1 MQIVFFYI
9 EKSNN
14 GFIQNQGM
22 NFSSDFRFKVRQNDG
37 VYELYSCPVPEA
49 DKLSQNI
56 FAPVEN
62 VSAIVGKNGS
72 GKTTI
77 LKELANGMSFG
88 HYGQSKSQAIDSIA
102 RRIFEEHQHIIIIL
116 DKGQLYCYHD
126 IRKLRIVTPYE
137 MKIIDYSVDDLISKE
152 DNELLNDLSTIL
164 FSNSSYN
171 YTFKSLAS
179 KTEVINE
186 NTIRGFGSDFYS
198 EKIFSGFNDSSIK
211 FQEYLMLLV
220 ERRESDL
227 SFQQI
232 LDIYY
237 LRQWRRKKHIDL
249 LNWYEPDISI
259 AVELYYEIP
268 SINIAFKVIEDKA
281 LDRYIKEGHI
291 DLIAILY
298 VNLYAEYF
306 MAEYGDNNPE
316 TQLVPFK
323 SVNNLIKCLQD
334 LTTEVTWIRRA
345 LDEIES
351 LSDILQEDGVVY
363 DNHYFMGNTVSFRKD
378 SQAYIDF
385 IEFMYRIITN
395 RDNSFVLHYLDFLE
409 RTYSSGERA
418 LLNLFTRASFPA
430 DYNAFIHK
438 SNHHIQKNIL
448 LLIDEADLYLHPEWQ
463 QKFIHEV
470 IKAIPSLFPN
480 RSVQIIFA
488 THSPIMLSDIPR
500 GNTVFMSR
508 DENSKTM
515 VEDSF
520 EQHRQTFGSNIY
532 SLFKD
537 AFFMESG
544 QIGSIANEIIN
555 DVISRLQEPKD
566 HKKLDKEET
575 NKLEEIINIIG
586 DPLIK
591 NTLLRMLYD
600 RSLKVIK
607 DEDMISRE
615 INYHK
620 YRLEKL
626 EHMRS
631 NEEGSN
637 DSNQI

>member
-14 GFIQNQGM
+14 GFIQNQWL

-37 VYELYSCPVPEA
+37 VYELYSCPVPET

-77 LKELANGMSFG
+77 LNELANGMSFG
-88 HYGQSKSQAIDSIA
+88 HYGQSKGQVIDSIA
-102 RRIFEEHQHIIIIL
+102 RRIFEEHRHIIIIL
-116 DKGQLYCYHD
+116 DEGQLCCYHD

-171 YTFKSLAS
+171 YTINSLAS
-179 KTEVINE
+179 KTEAINE
-186 NTIRGFGSDFYS
+186 NTIREIGRDFYS
-198 EKIFSGFNDSSIK
+198 EKIFFGFNDSSIK

-249 LNWYEPDISI
+249 LDWYEPDISI
-259 AVELYYEIP
+259 AVELYYDLP
-268 SINIAFKVIEDKA
+268 SINLAFIVIEDKA

-316 TQLVPFK
+316 TELVPFK

-351 LSDILQEDGVVY
+351 LSDILQEDGVVC

-418 LLNLFTRASFPA
+418 LLNLFTRVSFPA

-508 DENSKTM
+508 NDHNLAII
-515 VEDSF
+515 EDSY
-520 EQHRQTFGSNIY
+520 EQHKQTFGANIY

-537 AFFMESG
+537 AFFMSNG
-544 QIGSIANEIIN
+544 QTGAIANDIIDDIIQQLNRLGENDEIN
-555 DVISRLQEPKD
+555 
-566 HKKLDKEET
+566 KEESEQ
-575 NKLEEIINIIG
+575 LERRINIIG
-586 DPLIK
+586 EPILK
-591 NTLLRMLYD
+591 NSLLRKLYACVET
-600 RSLKVIK
+600 REG
-607 DEDMISRE
+607 DEDIYTRE
-615 INYHK
+615 IHFHK
-620 YRLEKL
+620 DRIKKL
-626 EHMRS
+626 EMMRS
-631 NEEGSN
+631 ENEN
-637 DSNQI
+637 